1 MVMCLALVNT
11 AELFLFQL
19 ITPISVLVDYKV
31 HVCMHVDTSP
41 QNSLARNFTLS
52 LQVGQKS
59 NQISA
64 LKSDISTVDKLSQEA
79 NRRVQNEASRQQSTD
94 LVDYKN
100 QKEKLVTEINE
111 LTKTLDTLVANNR
124 ESELQLRK
132 VNNPINPHGRAAS
145 YNLCFILACIENF

>member
-1 MVMCLALVNT
+1 MYACRYI
-11 AELFLFQL
+11 F
-19 ITPISVLVDYKV
+19 S
-31 HVCMHVDTSP
+31 
-41 QNSLARNFTLS
+41 NSLAHNFTLS
-52 LQVGQKS
+52 LKVGQKS

-94 LVDYKN
+94 LTDYKN

-132 VNNPINPHGRAAS
+132 VNNPINSHGRTAIIYA
-145 YNLCFILACIENF
+145 LF

>member
-1 MVMCLALVNT
+1 
-11 AELFLFQL
+11 
-19 ITPISVLVDYKV
+19 
-31 HVCMHVDTSP
+31 MHIDISP
-41 QNSLARNFTLS
+41 QNSLAHNFTLS

-94 LVDYKN
+94 LTDYKN

-132 VNNPINPHGRAAS
+132 VNNPINPHGRAAII
-145 YNLCFILACIENF
+145 YALFWVV